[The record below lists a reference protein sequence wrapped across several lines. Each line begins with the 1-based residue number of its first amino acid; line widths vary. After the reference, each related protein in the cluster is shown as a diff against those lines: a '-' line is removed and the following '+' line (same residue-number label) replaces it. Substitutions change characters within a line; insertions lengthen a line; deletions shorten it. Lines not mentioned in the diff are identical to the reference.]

1 MTVHWTYLPTEDVR
15 SIKNW
20 LSDCLVR
27 APGSGAIALVA
38 EADKA
43 RVPALQAVLR
53 ELDMPMIGGVFPEL
67 IVDSR
72 FQRSGVLLTQLP
84 SMRPYRLLTDLSP
97 ERHHASAVAAISEL
111 VDTSLPDGGAVFM
124 LLDGL
129 YQHTATLMADLYAD
143 LGDACH
149 YAGASA
155 GSETFQPTP
164 CLFDAH
170 QMTDKG
176 MLAVALPHHPG
187 AVLVHHYS
195 VADDVLVVGAS
206 VGNRITR
213 INGRPAFEQYAEWVA
228 HHHGAQVTREN
239 FYSMG
244 VHFPFALVRAHGDVL
259 IRVPVDVDPDGALLC
274 TGEVPEGALL
284 SIAKAIEPGDMSA
297 VDTLVDQRRRLGGS
311 NEMFFYCA
319 GRRMHLGPNGAELEL
334 KGLQE
339 RLGGTPVLGA
349 LTLGEVGCRT
359 SRGYPLFHN
368 ASIVCLPMGGTP

>member
-1 MTVHWTYLPTEDVR
+1 MTVHWTHLPADDVQ

-20 LSDCLVR
+20 LSDCHTR
-27 APGSGAIALVA
+27 TPGAGVLALVA

-43 RVPALQAVLR
+43 MVSALQAVVR
-53 ELDMPMIGGVFPEL
+53 ELNLPMIGGVFPEL
-67 IVDSR
+67 IVESR
-72 FQRSGVLLTQLP
+72 FQHSGVLLIQLP
-84 SMRPYRLLTDLSP
+84 TMRPYRLLTDLSP
-97 ERHHASAVAAISEL
+97 ERHHAQAVAAISEL

-129 YQHTATLMADLYAD
+129 YPHMATLMADLYAD

-155 GSETFQPTP
+155 GSETFQPIP

-170 QMTDKG
+170 QITDKG
-176 MLAVALPHHPG
+176 MLAVALPQHPG

-206 VGNRITR
+206 AGNRITR

-228 HHHGAQVTREN
+228 HHHGATVTREN

-259 IRVPVDVDPDGALLC
+259 IRVPVDVDDDGALLC

-284 SIAKAIEPGDMSA
+284 SIAKAIEPGDLSA
-297 VDTLVDQRRRLGGS
+297 VTTLVEQRRRLGGT
-311 NEMFFYCA
+311 NELYFYCA
-319 GRRMHLGPNGAELEL
+319 GRRLHLGAEAAEQEL
-334 KGLQE
+334 QGLQE
-339 RLGGTPVLGA
+339 RLSGTPVLGA

-368 ASIVCLPMGGTP
+368 ATIVCLPLGVQP